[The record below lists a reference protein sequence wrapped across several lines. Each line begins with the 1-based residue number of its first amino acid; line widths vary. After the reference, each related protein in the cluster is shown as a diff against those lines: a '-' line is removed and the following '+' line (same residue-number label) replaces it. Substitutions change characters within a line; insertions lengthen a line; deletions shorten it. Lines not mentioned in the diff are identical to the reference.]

1 MPLFFRNMLIQL
13 FRIQQWYKNLLIFLP
28 LIFSGNLFNTDLL
41 IISIIGFFAL
51 CLVSS
56 SQYILN
62 DFLDAKKDRRHPEKR
77 NRPIASGKVNLL
89 QIILIFF
96 LTLFL
101 GLHIAYRLDHTF
113 GIIACILVLVSLSYT
128 LFLKHEMIA
137 DILTISTNFV
147 LRAISGAYLIKVD
160 ISPWLVLG
168 VFFLATFLVTGKR
181 HGEAIY
187 LGKESTKIRRTLTGY
202 TKELTN
208 TLMIIST
215 TLLILCYALYSFFS
229 QHTGLLITLPFA
241 WYTII
246 RYFNLV
252 QQGHEIA
259 RQPERVIFDKRIMLG
274 AGIWTI
280 LTFLILYKEKI
291 ILILG
296 FFI

>member
-1 MPLFFRNMLIQL
+1 MIKQL

-28 LIFSGNLFNTDLL
+28 LIFSGNLLNLDFLL
-41 IISIIGFFAL
+41 ITIAGFFAL
-51 CLVSS
+51 CFVSS

-62 DFLDAKKDRRHPEKR
+62 DFLDVKKDQKHPEKK
-77 NRPIASGKVNLL
+77 NRPIASGKINLL

-101 GLHIAYRLDHTF
+101 GLYISFKLNNDF
-113 GIIACILVLVSLSYT
+113 GIIALILVIVSLSYT
-128 LFLKHEMIA
+128 LVLKYEIIA

-147 LRAISGAYLIKVD
+147 LRAISGAYLIKVV
-160 ISPWLVLG
+160 ISPWLILG

-181 HGEAIY
+181 HGEALY
-187 LGKESTKIRRTLTGY
+187 LGNLGKKSEKIRKTLTNY

-252 QQGHEIA
+252 QQGHKIA
-259 RQPERVIFDKRIMLG
+259 RQPEKTIFDKRIMLS

-291 ILILG
+291 IIFFS